1 MIAGKPVIMTFN
13 DLEIFSMARL
23 SKMAGALTASEF
35 DQAIELFPR
44 MSAKARD
51 VARSILVDG
60 LTFEEVTSKYQTS
73 RQLAHSW
80 ACKVYETFAPEGW
93 ISELVVLPP
102 DKMELVRAMER
113 DARAK
118 WEDSLD
124 HARIVRRRA

>member
-1 MIAGKPVIMTFN
+1 MTAGMPAIMTFN
-13 DLEIFSMARL
+13 DLETLSMARL

-35 DQAIELFPR
+35 DQAITQFPR
-44 MSAKARD
+44 MSAKARA

-60 LTFEEVTSKYQTS
+60 VTFQEVTSKYQTS

-80 ACKVYETFAPEGW
+80 ACKVYDAFAPEGW

-102 DKMELVRAMER
+102 EKMELVRAMER

-124 HARIVRRRA
+124 PARIVRRRA